1 MNAHF
6 YRVLKDHTTSS
17 GVQQGQALD
26 SLRDK
31 LHETE
36 DTLRREQESLR
47 LVQVGQMCSMK
58 MVSINPILI

>member
-17 GVQQGQALD
+17 GVQGQALD

-47 LVQVGQMCSMK
+47 LVQVGQICSMK
-58 MVSINPILI
+58 MVLIKPIFI